1 MHFSRK
7 WINLIFFTLEEAEP
21 EIFSLHGWDDRN
33 EWDGGC
39 CFAKTFPSNI
49 QTLLLLPAGN
59 PDSIFLPRGDTLL
72 PCEISPSFLPL
83 ALGCG
88 HANLPQLARF
98 PACFQNL
105 PNVNFRS
112 AEDDRLTDDIRTNR
126 PKTLHRRRRKR
137 LSQCPELNR
146 PIFTVLQRSSNLNF
160 GTPARTNSR
169 RVKLWA

>member
-1 MHFSRK
+1 MSLNFRTDHTEFFRWRMIRFRLLAARRRSHK
-7 WINLIFFTLEEAEP
+7 STHSGGDSAVIALFEKVDTNLIFFTLEEAEP

-88 HANLPQLARF
+88 HANLPQLASKI
-98 PACFQNL
+98 
-105 PNVNFRS
+105 FRT
-112 AEDDRLTDDIRTNR
+112 RL
-126 PKTLHRRRRKR
+126 
-137 LSQCPELNR
+137 
-146 PIFTVLQRSSNLNF
+146 
-160 GTPARTNSR
+160 A
-169 RVKLWA
+169 